1 MKRIVAVL
9 SLLTALLIA
18 APLATAMLPTPSG
31 LPSKG
36 IQIGEGVDFSGLI
49 NGAAPTHAHMND
61 AFGYCWDLD
70 ISISGSV
77 ATFSGTCPLE
87 RQRDL
92 RHVDEHHLVDGSEP
106 EPGRLPDHVGVVH
119 LHRKRPEDHVR
130 YVDQRLRALG
140 HVAGQVEER

>member
-1 MKRIVAVL
+1 
-9 SLLTALLIA
+9 
-18 APLATAMLPTPSG
+18 MLPTPSG

-77 ATFSGTCPLE
+77 ATFSGTCNVGGVLWSASGTYDTSTSTISLTAVNPNPDDC
-87 RQRDL
+87 QTMS
-92 RHVDEHHLVDGSEP
+92 GSFTYTGS
-106 EPGRLPDHVGVVH
+106 GRKTMSGTWTNDCGLSGTWQG
-119 LHRKRPEDHVR
+119 KWKS
-130 YVDQRLRALG
+130 G
-140 HVAGQVEER
+140 SC